1 MKSIDDALG
10 KAHQGISKLEVLLE
24 SQQGFF
30 HIEVVVNQFVL
41 KFLLRGEIMEYRFCS
56 GRIQG
61 KIIINDV
68 SEVLQ

>member
-1 MKSIDDALG
+1 MLLLCGLVPKYFLSMKSIDDALG

-41 KFLLRGEIMEYRFCS
+41 KFLIKRRNYGI
-56 GRIQG
+56 
-61 KIIINDV
+61 
-68 SEVLQ
+68 